1 MSKLSGKVA
10 LITGGSGIVGS
21 GAIKAYLQQGAH
33 VVAPFRNVES
43 AKKLREQVGQQ
54 GLTPTPSSPLGD

>member
-10 LITGGSGIVGS
+10 LITGGSGTVGS

-33 VVAPFRNVES
+33 VVAPFRNADS

-54 GLTPTPSSPLGD
+54 GSQRSPSPLQDY